1 MASAFEL
8 RTGEP
13 YLSANW
19 LEYFD
24 TLDLT
29 IAVNE
34 VRKAFLE
41 KGYRLRQNGRFAV
54 FNAGAAETA
63 AREATGRT
71 LHIEHLP
78 LDDDKSHAGVSDTP
92 RATLPLLWSS
102 RRWLLTRMCTRL
114 WVEDGPKLGTS
125 PSATGSLSPPT
136 GLRPSPE

>member
-1 MASAFEL
+1 MTDSQLPDDDHLSRYCKPSSIDAFGLPMASAFEL

-34 VRKAFLE
+34 VREAFLE
-41 KGYRLRQNGRFAV
+41 KGYRLRQSGRFAV
-54 FNAGAAETA
+54 FNVGAAKTA
-63 AREATGRT
+63 AREATGRS

-78 LDDDKSHAGVSDTP
+78 LDDDKSHAGVFGYTDDDLAVALEIKALVGYQDLYP
-92 RATLPLLWSS
+92 A
-102 RRWLLTRMCTRL
+102 
-114 WVEDGPKLGTS
+114 LG
-125 PSATGSLSPPT
+125 
-136 GLRPSPE
+136 